1 MSQPRWP
8 MPQETAACLVS
19 VLERR
24 GAVFH
29 LQPDGYFLCDLN
41 PSDVASSEE
50 AERLAQCVLALRDET
65 RVELNARRVTH

>member
-1 MSQPRWP
+1 
-8 MPQETAACLVS
+8 MPEEAAACLVS

-29 LQPDGYFLCDLN
+29 LQADGYFLCDLN

-50 AERLAQCVLALRDET
+50 AERLARCVLALRDEI
-65 RVELNARRVTH
+65 RAELNARRVKH